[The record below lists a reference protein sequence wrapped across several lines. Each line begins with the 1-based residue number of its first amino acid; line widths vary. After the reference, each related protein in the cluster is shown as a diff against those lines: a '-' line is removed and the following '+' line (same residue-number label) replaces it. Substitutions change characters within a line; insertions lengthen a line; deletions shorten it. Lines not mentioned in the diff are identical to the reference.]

1 MISIHI
7 NNNYFH
13 FSVIVTAAA
22 FVSSCKEQFQKD
34 T

>member
-1 MISIHI
+1 MHI
-7 NNNYFH
+7 NKNFIII